1 MPDRYWLARGA
12 HSDPRDG
19 RCSMEWIAYIA
30 GEEHSDHPVC
40 VDPVLGAF
48 GRRWNDA
55 LDDVTRQRLRPYLA
69 RMIGTAGDGRSL
81 ERSWMCF
88 DWLVRVH
95 TPAWLDLAG
104 LDGHA
109 RALRSLAAITDAASC
124 DAAMPTVRAAWD
136 AAGDAARA
144 AAWDAAR
151 AAAWDA
157 AGDAARAAAGDA
169 AWAAAG
175 DAARAAAWDA
185 ARDAARAAAGKAL
198 EPTIRILQESA
209 FGLLDRMLPGELV
222 ELPRDVRV
230 RAVEVRG
237 VPA

>member
-19 RCSMEWIAYIA
+19 RCSMEWVAYIA

-48 GRRWNDA
+48 GRSWNDA

-124 DAAMPTVRAAWD
+124 DAAMPTVRAARAAAGD
-136 AAGDAARA
+136 AAGDAAWA
-144 AAWDAAR
+144 AGRDAAR
-151 AAAWDA
+151 AA

-169 AWAAAG
+169 A
-175 DAARAAAWDA
+175 
-185 ARDAARAAAGKAL
+185 GKAL
-198 EPTIRILQESA
+198 EPTVRMLQESA
-209 FGLLDRMLPGELV
+209 FGLLDRMLPGELI
-222 ELPRDVRV
+222 ELPRDVRM

>member
-1 MPDRYWLARGA
+1 
-12 HSDPRDG
+12 
-19 RCSMEWIAYIA
+19 MEWVAYIA

-48 GRRWNDA
+48 GRSWNDA

-124 DAAMPTVRAAWD
+124 DAAMPTVRAARAAAGD
-136 AAGDAARA
+136 AAGDAAWAAARA
-144 AAWDAAR
+144 AAWDAAC
-151 AAAWDA
+151 
-157 AGDAARAAAGDA
+157 
-169 AWAAAG
+169 
-175 DAARAAAWDA
+175 
-185 ARDAARAAAGKAL
+185 KAL
-198 EPTIRILQESA
+198 EPTVRMLQESA
-209 FGLLDRMLPGELV
+209 FGLLDRMLPGELI
-222 ELPRDVRV
+222 ELPRDVRM